1 MADISSE
8 GWAGVNAQ
16 PTETPIYSE
25 TEQAQLDKDL
35 AKVFSGKAGKNVMA
49 WLRESNLTT
58 PTWAP
63 GYATDYGFF
72 REGQNTLIREFES
85 RIERAKQN
93 G

>member
-1 MADISSE
+1 
-8 GWAGVNAQ
+8 
-16 PTETPIYSE
+16 
-25 TEQAQLDKDL
+25 
-35 AKVFSGKAGKNVMA
+35 MA
-49 WLRESNLTT
+49 WLRESYLNT